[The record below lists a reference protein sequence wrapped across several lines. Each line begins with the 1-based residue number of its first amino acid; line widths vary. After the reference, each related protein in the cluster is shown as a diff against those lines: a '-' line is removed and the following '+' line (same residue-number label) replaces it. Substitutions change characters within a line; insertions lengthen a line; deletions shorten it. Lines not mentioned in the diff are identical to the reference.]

1 MTAMS
6 IEDTKIH
13 LQRRKLDFGELE
25 LLVQLS

>member
-13 LQRRKLDFGELE
+13 VQRWTLDFGELE
-25 LLVQLS
+25 LLVQLL